1 LEWQSSE
8 LERQVARAYDSSSRF
23 QGALRTRTSIVET
36 ARDLLLHGGYS
47 GMTVISL
54 AAAAGVS
61 PQTVYNSVGNKAA
74 VVKAVYDQMM
84 AGDDAE
90 VAMSDRA
97 EFQAMFDAEDRV
109 AFAHAYA
116 GWIRVL
122 ASRAGPL
129 LGALMAHGTDATLL
143 DFTATIERERYV
155 GTTHAITG
163 LRDRIG
169 LPEQYADEHDLNR
182 LIDAVWTLNSPDC
195 YDRLVRRRGW
205 SPAEFETWLAG
216 QLIALLG

>member
-1 LEWQSSE
+1 M
-8 LERQVARAYDSSSRF
+8 ARAYDISTRI
-23 QGALRTRTSIVET
+23 QGAQRTRASIVET
-36 ARDLLLHGGYS
+36 ARDMLLQGGYS
-47 GMTVISL
+47 GMTVASL

-97 EFQAMFDAEDRV
+97 EFRAMFDAADRA

-116 GWIRVL
+116 SWVRVL

-129 LGALMAHGTDATLL
+129 LGALLAHGTDATLL
-143 DFTATIERERYV
+143 AFTATIEQERYV

-163 LRDRIG
+163 MRDGVG
-169 LPEQYADEHDLNR
+169 LPEQYTDEHGLHR
-182 LIDAVWTLNSPDC
+182 LVDAVWTLNSPDC

-205 SPAEFETWLAG
+205 SPAEYETWLAG

>member
-1 LEWQSSE
+1 M
-8 LERQVARAYDSSSRF
+8 
-23 QGALRTRTSIVET
+23 
-36 ARDLLLHGGYS
+36 LLHDGYAS
-47 GMTVISL
+47 MTVTSL

-90 VAMSDRA
+90 VPMSDRP
-97 EFQAMFDAEDRV
+97 EFRAMFDSVDRP
-109 AFAHAYA
+109 AFARAYA
-116 GWIRVL
+116 AWIRVL
-122 ASRAGPL
+122 SGRAGPL
-129 LGALMAHGTDATLL
+129 LGALLAHGTDATLL
-143 DFTATIERERYV
+143 EFMATIEQERYV

-163 LRDRIG
+163 MRDRIG
-169 LPEQYADEHDLNR
+169 LPEQSPDEHGLHR

-205 SPAEFETWLAG
+205 SPAEYEAWLAG
-216 QLIALLG
+216 QLIALFG

>member
-1 LEWQSSE
+1 M
-8 LERQVARAYDSSSRF
+8 ARVYDSSVRLE
-23 QGALRTRTSIVET
+23 GAHRTRTSIVHT
-36 ARDLLLHGGYS
+36 ARELLLQGGYHA
-47 GMTVISL
+47 MTVASL
-54 AAAAGVS
+54 ARTAGVS

-90 VAMSDRA
+90 VAMSDRP
-97 EFQAMFDAEDRV
+97 EFQATFEAGDRV
-109 AFAHAYA
+109 AFARAYA
-116 GWIRVL
+116 GWVRVL
-122 ASRAGPL
+122 AGRAGPL
-129 LGALMAHGTDATLL
+129 LGALLAHGTDATLVE
-143 DFTATIERERYV
+143 FTATIEQERYV

-169 LPEQYADEHDLNR
+169 LPERYADKDGLRR

-205 SPAEFETWLAG
+205 SPAEYETWLG
-216 QLIALLG
+216 DQLVALLT

>member
-1 LEWQSSE
+1 MARTYDNSTRSE
-8 LERQVARAYDSSSRF
+8 RAK
-23 QGALRTRTSIVET
+23 RTRASIVET
-36 ARDLLLHGGYS
+36 ARDLLLQGGYP
-47 GMTVISL
+47 GMTVASL

-61 PQTVYNSVGNKAA
+61 PQTVYNSIGGKAA
-74 VVKAVYDQMM
+74 VVKAVYDRMM

-90 VAMSDRA
+90 VAMSDRP
-97 EFQAMFDAEDRV
+97 EFRALFEAGDRP

-116 GWIRVL
+116 GWVRLL
-122 ASRAGPL
+122 AGRAGPL
-129 LGALMAHGTDATLL
+129 LGALLAHGTDATLVE
-143 DFTATIERERYV
+143 FTATIEQERYV

-169 LPEQYADEHDLNR
+169 LPEQHADEKGLHR
-182 LIDAVWTLNSPDC
+182 LIDAVWTLNSPDG

-205 SPAEFETWLAG
+205 SPADYETWLAG